1 MGERGVLR
9 VFLTSSPP
17 FFSHTPGSLRARR
30 YDPAPLKPGEVR
42 LAVDAAGT
50 QFKDVMLAMGMLP
63 GIPGDLGAEVAGTI
77 VEVHPVTA
85 AAFPE
90 LKLGLRVAAMCV
102 PPQGGLASH
111 TEAAARFCVPAP
123 AHVSSVDLAA
133 SLSVYVTVLYSLRDR
148 ARLQPRETVLIHSV
162 R

>member
-1 MGERGVLR
+1 M
-9 VFLTSSPP
+9 
-17 FFSHTPGSLRARR
+17 
-30 YDPAPLKPGEVR
+30 R
-42 LAVDAAGT
+42 LAVDATGI

-63 GIPGDLGAEVAGTI
+63 GIPGDLGTDVAGTI

-90 LKLGLRVAAMCV
+90 LKLGLRVAAMCMA
-102 PPQGGLASH
+102 PQGGLASH
-111 TEAAARFCVPAP
+111 AEAAARFCVPAP
-123 AHVSSVDLAA
+123 AHVSSVDLA